1 MWVCLCVVVSGGEC
15 VCVGKCH
22 WLDGWVF
29 LCVGLSVC
37 GCVCVWEY
45 VCVWVCL
52 CVCLC
57 YRQLEDGSEGL
68 YKIGFRIVV
77 LMVQENI
84 WIKSGTKSLCKTF
97 TNYYRLFSRFQFYFP
112 CGSLYLLYAD
122 IGRYPLLIF
131 WSPSAH
137 MIAITKLWR
146 CLYQHRNK
154 HIILLYSVHK
164 FKKSSTLK
172 PKFAFGGKPNPAS
185 CATFCP
191 AILINR

>member
-77 LMVQENI
+77 LMV
-84 WIKSGTKSLCKTF
+84 
-97 TNYYRLFSRFQFYFP
+97 
-112 CGSLYLLYAD
+112 
-122 IGRYPLLIF
+122 
-131 WSPSAH
+131 
-137 MIAITKLWR
+137 
-146 CLYQHRNK
+146 
-154 HIILLYSVHK
+154 
-164 FKKSSTLK
+164 
-172 PKFAFGGKPNPAS
+172 
-185 CATFCP
+185 
-191 AILINR
+191 